1 MPFLEEVEEVVS
13 LNSWAFSELE
23 VHEMPST
30 SRVDSQMI
38 HMPLLEVSLLHVIF
52 DLNEVLLVTCF
63 NKARYQRAP
72 PCSIVFK
79 PRLKELLKVCVLQ
92 FHVYI

>member
-1 MPFLEEVEEVVS
+1 VPVLKEVEEVVS
-13 LNSWAFSELE
+13 ENLWAFDELK

-38 HMPLLEVSLLHVIF
+38 HLPLLEVSALHVIF
-52 DLNEVLLVTCF
+52 NLNKVFIATPF
-63 NKARYQRAP
+63 NKARYQRSP
-72 PCSIVFK
+72 PCSVILK
-79 PRLKELLKVCVLQ
+79 PRLKEFLDICVLQ